1 MRDLIKYFVK
11 YPVSANIIMLLIII
25 FGCMGLFNLRKTF
38 FPERS
43 AKIIIVD
50 AVFPGASPLEI
61 EQMVTLKIE
70 DNIDG
75 ITGIKR
81 ITSKSLENTSSVVVE
96 IENNANNQVVI
107 QDIKNAID
115 RINSFPDD
123 MESPSISLMEDL
135 NPGISFAINGEV
147 SLNQLKKAAEEIED
161 DLKAMDGVS
170 KIRISGYPVEEME
183 ISVRENDLK
192 KYNLSFQDLNRAISN
207 ENIDIT
213 GGTVK
218 SRDENFMIRSNN
230 KKYNANEI
238 SEIVVK
244 KINNRII
251 KIKDI
256 ASVERIWK
264 DVSNRKFYNKTAGV
278 VINVFNTNNEDIS
291 VVAGKTRAYLES
303 FNKINKNIKADIIVD
318 NSIIIE
324 QRIALLTKNGVIGFI
339 LVLLIL
345 TLFLHPSLAGWVAV
359 AIPIS
364 FAGMFILASFYG
376 ITLNVISLFGM
387 IIVIGILVDDGI
399 IIAEN
404 IYQRYEQG
412 EDRITAAINGTLEVL
427 PAVFSAILT
436 TIVAFSLFFMLD
448 GMLGDFFPEMGF
460 VVIGTLI
467 FSLIEGVI
475 ILPTHIAHSKALKG
489 IQPPNK
495 LKRIIDKTTS
505 ILESLKRK
513 YYAPLLSYTIKNPFT
528 IILIFICSLAITV
541 SAMSAGL
548 IKSTVFP
555 NIEGESI
562 IVNLKFE
569 AGSSEEK
576 TKKWINYIEDKIIQ
590 KNEEISKEF
599 NNGNSLVKA
608 IEKTIGN
615 NQAADQWS
623 MSAAQS
629 SEKSYLNVILTPSE
643 ERSIGTSEITNL
655 LKDAVGEIPSAESLT
670 FDIESPFGKAIS
682 IALYSENNN
691 ELLSAIKIL
700 KDYMINLNMM
710 KNIQSSDQKGLK
722 EIKLKLK
729 NKAYQM
735 NLSTAQILSEIRNGF
750 YGFESQRLQIG
761 TNEVKIWIRYD
772 KEDRNS
778 IYDLEN
784 MRINIMGN
792 NYLVGDLVNIK
803 IERDLLSIDHLNGKR
818 SVQIDADLLNPKIDN
833 PITITA
839 NVEEFIN
846 SNIKTIYPSIKY
858 SVEGQ
863 IRSQAETGNSLKFS
877 GPIVLILMLTIILFT
892 FRSLLQTFAVFI
904 LIPFGFIGVGWGHFI
919 HDFQLSMFSYFG
931 MIALIGILVN
941 DSLVFISK
949 FNKNLKEGLKF
960 EDALTKTGLSR
971 FRPIILTSITTVA
984 GLAPLIFEKELQA
997 QFLIP
1002 MAIAIAYGLILA
1014 TLLTLVFLPAFL
1026 KITNRIR
1033 YTKEWIFSGKELN
1046 EEDREPAIKEMEY
1059 EKI

>member
-1 MRDLIKYFVK
+1 MRDFIKYFVK
-11 YPVSANIIMLLIII
+11 YPVSANVIMLLIII

-43 AKIIIVD
+43 AKIILVD
-50 AVFPGASPLEI
+50 AIFPGASPLEI

-81 ITSKSLENTSSVVVE
+81 ITSKSLENTSNIIVE
-96 IENNANNQVVI
+96 IENDASNQVVL

-115 RINSFPDD
+115 RINSFPDE

-135 NPGISFAINGEV
+135 NPAISFAINGQV
-147 SLNQLKKAAEEIED
+147 TLSQLKKTAEEIED
-161 DLKAMDGVS
+161 DLKGMDGIS

-192 KYNLSFQDLNRAISN
+192 KYNLSFLDLHQAISS

-213 GGTVK
+213 GGTIK
-218 SRDENFMIRSNN
+218 SKEENYKIRSNN
-230 KKYNANEI
+230 KNYDANKI
-238 SEIVVK
+238 AEIVVK
-244 KINNRII
+244 KIDQRII
-251 KIKDI
+251 KIKDV
-256 ASVERIWK
+256 ANVKRIWK
-264 DVSNRKFYNKTAGV
+264 DVSNRKFYNNIAGV

-291 VVAGKTRAYLES
+291 IVAGKSRAYIEN
-303 FNKINKNIKADIIVD
+303 FNKINKDVKADIIQD
-318 NSIIIE
+318 NSIVIE

-404 IYQRYEQG
+404 IYQRYENG
-412 EDRITAAINGTLEVL
+412 EDRINAAINGTLEVL

-436 TIVAFSLFFMLD
+436 TIVAFSLFFMLE

-467 FSLIEGVI
+467 FSLIEGVL

-489 IQPPNK
+489 IKPSD
-495 LKRIIDKTTS
+495 RINIIINKTTD
-505 ILESLKRK
+505 ILNRVKTK
-513 YYAPLLSYTIKNPFT
+513 YYAPVLRFTLKNPLT
-528 IILIFICSLAITV
+528 VILLFICSFAITV

-555 NIEGESI
+555 NIEGENI

-576 TKKWINYIEDKIIQ
+576 SIKWINYIEDKIIE
-590 KNEEISKEF
+590 KNKLISKDYNE
-599 NNGNSLVKA
+599 GVSLVKA
-608 IEKTIGN
+608 IEKTFGS
-615 NQAADQWS
+615 NQAADQWTMAS
-623 MSAAQS
+623 AQS
-629 SEKSYLNVILTPSE
+629 SEKSYLNVLLVPSE
-643 ERSIGTSEITNL
+643 ERSIGTSEITNYF
-655 LKDAVGEIPSAESLT
+655 KDAVGEIPGAESLT

-682 IALYSENNN
+682 IALFSENND

-700 KDYMINLNMM
+700 KDYMISLNVM
-710 KNIQSSDQKGLK
+710 KNIESSDQKGLK

-729 NKAYQM
+729 NKAYQL
-735 NLSTAQILSEIRNGF
+735 NLSTAQIMNEIRNGF

-761 TNEVKIWIRYD
+761 TNEVKIWIRYN
-772 KEDRNS
+772 EQDRNS

-784 MRINIMGN
+784 MRINVLGN
-792 NYLVGDLVNIK
+792 NYLVGDLVDIN
-803 IERDLLSIDHLNGKR
+803 IERDLISIDHLNGKR

-833 PITITA
+833 PIVITS

-846 SNIKTIYPSIKY
+846 SNIKTIYPSIKH
-858 SVEGQ
+858 SIEGQ
-863 IRSQAETGNSLKFS
+863 IRSQSETGESLMLS
-877 GPIVLILMLTIILFT
+877 GPIILILMLTIILFT
-892 FRSLLQTFAVFI
+892 FRSILQTFAVFV

-949 FNKNLKEGLKF
+949 FNKNMKDGLKF
-960 EDALTKTGLSR
+960 EEALTATGLSR
-971 FRPIILTSITTVA
+971 FRPIILTSITTIA

-1014 TLLTLVFLPAFL
+1014 TLLTLIFLPAFL
-1026 KITNRIR
+1026 KITNKIR
-1033 YTKEWIFSGKELN
+1033 YTKEFIFTGKKLN
-1046 EEDREPAIKEMEY
+1046 EEEREPSIKEMEY

>member
-1 MRDLIKYFVK
+1 M
-11 YPVSANIIMLLIII
+11 
-25 FGCMGLFNLRKTF
+25 
-38 FPERS
+38 
-43 AKIIIVD
+43 
-50 AVFPGASPLEI
+50 
-61 EQMVTLKIE
+61 
-70 DNIDG
+70 DG
-75 ITGIKR
+75 I
-81 ITSKSLENTSSVVVE
+81 
-96 IENNANNQVVI
+96 
-107 QDIKNAID
+107 
-115 RINSFPDD
+115 
-123 MESPSISLMEDL
+123 
-135 NPGISFAINGEV
+135 
-147 SLNQLKKAAEEIED
+147 
-161 DLKAMDGVS
+161 S

-192 KYNLSFQDLNRAISN
+192 KYNLSFLDLHKAISS

-213 GGTVK
+213 GGTIK
-218 SRDENFMIRSNN
+218 SKDENYKIRSNN
-230 KKYNANEI
+230 KNYDANEI
-238 SEIVVK
+238 AEIVVK
-244 KINNRII
+244 KIDQRII
-251 KIKDI
+251 KIKDV
-256 ASVERIWK
+256 ANVKRIWK
-264 DVSNRKFYNKTAGV
+264 DVTNRKFYNNIAGV

-291 VVAGKTRAYLES
+291 IVAGKSRAYIEN
-303 FNKINKNIKADIIVD
+303 FNKINKDVKADIIQD
-318 NSIIIE
+318 NSIVIE

-404 IYQRYEQG
+404 IYQRYENG
-412 EDRITAAINGTLEVL
+412 EDRINAAINGTLEVL

-436 TIVAFSLFFMLD
+436 TIVAFSLFFMLE

-467 FSLIEGVI
+467 FSLIEGVL

-489 IQPPNK
+489 IKPSDRINK
-495 LKRIIDKTTS
+495 IINKTTD
-505 ILESLKRK
+505 ILNRVKTK
-513 YYAPLLSYTIKNPFT
+513 YYAPVLRFTLKNPLT
-528 IILIFICSLAITV
+528 VILLFICSFAITV

-555 NIEGESI
+555 NIEGENI

-576 TKKWINYIEDKIIQ
+576 SIKWINYIEDKIIE
-590 KNEEISKEF
+590 KNKLISKDF
-599 NNGNSLVKA
+599 NEGVSLVKA
-608 IEKTIGN
+608 IEKTFGN
-615 NQAADQWS
+615 NQAADQWTMAS
-623 MSAAQS
+623 AQS
-629 SEKSYLNVILTPSE
+629 SEKSYLNVLLVPSE
-643 ERSIGTSEITNL
+643 ERSIGTSEITNYF
-655 LKDAVGEIPSAESLT
+655 KDAVGEIPGAESLT

-682 IALYSENNN
+682 IALFSENND

-700 KDYMINLNMM
+700 KDYMISLNVM
-710 KNIQSSDQKGLK
+710 KNIESSDQKGLK

-729 NKAYQM
+729 NKAYQL
-735 NLSTAQILSEIRNGF
+735 NLSTAQIMNEIRNGF

-761 TNEVKIWIRYD
+761 TNEVKIWIRYN
-772 KEDRNS
+772 EQDRNS

-784 MRINIMGN
+784 MRINVLGN
-792 NYLVGDLVNIK
+792 NYLVGDLVDIN
-803 IERDLLSIDHLNGKR
+803 IERDLISIDHLNGKR

-833 PITITA
+833 PIVITS

-846 SNIKTIYPSIKY
+846 SNIKTIYPSIKH
-858 SVEGQ
+858 SIEGQ
-863 IRSQAETGNSLKFS
+863 IRSQSETGESLMLS
-877 GPIVLILMLTIILFT
+877 GPIILILMLTIILFT
-892 FRSLLQTFAVFI
+892 FRSILQTFAVFV

-949 FNKNLKEGLKF
+949 FNKNMKDGLKF
-960 EDALTKTGLSR
+960 EEALTATGLSR
-971 FRPIILTSITTVA
+971 FRPIILTSITTIA

-1014 TLLTLVFLPAFL
+1014 TLLTLIFLPAFL
-1026 KITNRIR
+1026 KITNKIR
-1033 YTKEWIFSGKELN
+1033 YTKEWIFTGKKLN
-1046 EEDREPAIKEMEY
+1046 EEEREPSIKEMEY

>member
-1 MRDLIKYFVK
+1 MRDFIKYFVK
-11 YPVSANIIMLLIII
+11 YPVSANVIMLLIII

-43 AKIIIVD
+43 AKIILVD
-50 AVFPGASPLEI
+50 AIFPGASPLEI

-75 ITGIKR
+75 ISGIKR
-81 ITSKSLENTSSVVVE
+81 ITSKSLENTSNIIVE
-96 IENNANNQVVI
+96 IENDASNQVVL

-115 RINSFPDD
+115 RINSFPDE

-135 NPGISFAINGEV
+135 NPAISFAINGQV
-147 SLNQLKKAAEEIED
+147 TLSQLKKTAEEIED
-161 DLKAMDGVS
+161 DLKGMDGIS

-192 KYNLSFQDLNRAISN
+192 KYNLSFLDLHQAISS

-213 GGTVK
+213 GGTIK
-218 SRDENFMIRSNN
+218 SKEENYKIRSNN
-230 KKYNANEI
+230 KNYDANKI
-238 SEIVVK
+238 AEIVVK
-244 KINNRII
+244 KIDQRII
-251 KIKDI
+251 KIKDV
-256 ASVERIWK
+256 ANVKRIWK
-264 DVSNRKFYNKTAGV
+264 DVSNRKFYNNIAGV

-291 VVAGKTRAYLES
+291 IVAGKSRAYIEN
-303 FNKINKNIKADIIVD
+303 FNKINKDVKADIIQD
-318 NSIIIE
+318 NSIVIE

-404 IYQRYEQG
+404 IYQRYENG
-412 EDRITAAINGTLEVL
+412 EDRINAAINGTLEVL

-436 TIVAFSLFFMLD
+436 TIVAFSLFFMLE

-467 FSLIEGVI
+467 FSLIEGVL

-489 IQPPNK
+489 IKPSDRINK
-495 LKRIIDKTTS
+495 IINKTTD
-505 ILESLKRK
+505 ILNRVKTK
-513 YYAPLLSYTIKNPFT
+513 YYAPVLRFTLKNPLT
-528 IILIFICSLAITV
+528 VILLFICSFAITV

-555 NIEGESI
+555 NIEGENI

-576 TKKWINYIEDKIIQ
+576 SIKWINYIEDKIIE
-590 KNEEISKEF
+590 KNKLISKDYNE
-599 NNGNSLVKA
+599 GVSLVKA
-608 IEKTIGN
+608 IEKTFGS
-615 NQAADQWS
+615 NQAADQWTMAS
-623 MSAAQS
+623 AQS
-629 SEKSYLNVILTPSE
+629 SEKSYLNVLLVPSE
-643 ERSIGTSEITNL
+643 ERSIGTSEITNYF
-655 LKDAVGEIPSAESLT
+655 KDAVGEIPGAESLT

-682 IALYSENNN
+682 IALFSENND

-700 KDYMINLNMM
+700 KDYMISLNVM
-710 KNIQSSDQKGLK
+710 KNIESSDQKGLK

-729 NKAYQM
+729 NKAYQL
-735 NLSTAQILSEIRNGF
+735 NLSTAQIMNEIRNGF

-761 TNEVKIWIRYD
+761 TNEVKIWIRYN
-772 KEDRNS
+772 EQDRNS

-784 MRINIMGN
+784 MRINVLGN
-792 NYLVGDLVNIK
+792 NYLVGDLVDIN
-803 IERDLLSIDHLNGKR
+803 IERDLISIDHLNGKR

-833 PITITA
+833 PIVITS

-846 SNIKTIYPSIKY
+846 SNIKTIYPSIKH
-858 SVEGQ
+858 SIEGQ
-863 IRSQAETGNSLKFS
+863 IRSQSETGESLMLS
-877 GPIVLILMLTIILFT
+877 GPIILILMLTIILFT
-892 FRSLLQTFAVFI
+892 FRSILQTFAVFV

-949 FNKNLKEGLKF
+949 FNKNMKDGLKF
-960 EDALTKTGLSR
+960 EEALTATGLSR
-971 FRPIILTSITTVA
+971 FRPIILTSITTIA

-1014 TLLTLVFLPAFL
+1014 TLLTLIFLPAFL
-1026 KITNRIR
+1026 KITNKIR
-1033 YTKEWIFSGKELN
+1033 YTKEWIFTGKKLN
-1046 EEDREPAIKEMEY
+1046 EEEREPSIKEMEY

>member
-1 MRDLIKYFVK
+1 MRDFIKYFVK

-50 AVFPGASPLEI
+50 AVFAGASPLEI

-96 IENNANNQVVI
+96 IENNANNQVVV

-230 KKYNANEI
+230 KKYSANEI
-238 SEIVVK
+238 SEIIVK

-251 KIKDI
+251 KIKDV
-256 ASVERIWK
+256 ARVERIWK
-264 DVSNRKFYNKTAGV
+264 DISNRKFYNNTAGV

-291 VVAGKTRAYLES
+291 IVAGKTRAYLEN
-303 FNKINKNIKADIIVD
+303 FNKINKDIKADIIVD
-318 NSIIIE
+318 NSVIIE

-505 ILESLKRK
+505 VLESLKRK

-629 SEKSYLNVILTPSE
+629 SEKGYLNVILTPSE

-655 LKDAVGEIPSAESLT
+655 LKDAVGEIPSTESLT

-904 LIPFGFIGVGWGHFI
+904 LIPFGFIGVGWVHFI

-960 EDALTKTGLSR
+960 EDALTQTGLSR

-1046 EEDREPAIKEMEY
+1046 EEDREPAIKEIEY

>member
-1 MRDLIKYFVK
+1 
-11 YPVSANIIMLLIII
+11 
-25 FGCMGLFNLRKTF
+25 MGLFNLRKTF

-50 AVFPGASPLEI
+50 AVLPGASPLEI

-75 ITGIKR
+75 ITGIKK
-81 ITSKSLENTSSVVVE
+81 IISKSLENTSSIIIE
-96 IENNANNQVVI
+96 IENGIDNQVVV

-115 RINSFPDD
+115 RINSFPDA

-135 NPGISFAINGEV
+135 NPGISFAINGDV
-147 SLNQLKKAAEEIED
+147 SLNQLKKTAEEIED
-161 DLKAMDGVS
+161 DLKAMDGIS
-170 KIRISGYPVEEME
+170 KIRISGYPVEEIE
-183 ISVRENDLK
+183 ISVRENDIK
-192 KYNLSFQDLNRAISN
+192 KYSLSFEDINRAILS

-218 SRDENFMIRSNN
+218 SKNENFKIRANN
-230 KKYNANEI
+230 KRFDAEEI

-244 KINNRII
+244 KINERII

-256 ASVERIWK
+256 ASVKKIWQ
-264 DVSNRKFYNKTAGV
+264 DIPNRKFYNDVPGV
-278 VINVFNTNNEDIS
+278 VINVFNTNSEDIS
-291 VVAGKTRAYLES
+291 IVASKTRAYLEN
-303 FNKINKNIKADIIVD
+303 FNEINKNVKADIIID
-318 NSIIIE
+318 NSLVIE

-364 FAGMFILASFYG
+364 FAGMFILASLYG
-376 ITLNVISLFGM
+376 VTLNVISLFGM

-399 IIAEN
+399 IIGEN
-404 IYQRYEQG
+404 IYQRFEKG
-412 EDRITAAINGTLEVL
+412 EDRINAAINGTLEVL
-427 PAVFSAILT
+427 PAVTSAILT
-436 TIVAFSLFFMLD
+436 TIVAFSLFFMLE
-448 GMLGDFFPEMGF
+448 GILGDFFPEMGF

-467 FSLIEGVI
+467 FSLIEGII
-475 ILPTHIAHSKALKG
+475 ILPTHIAHSKALRG
-489 IQPPNK
+489 VQPHHR
-495 LKRIIDKTTS
+495 LKKIIDKTTEVLNN
-505 ILESLKRK
+505 IKNK
-513 YYAPLLSYTIKNPFT
+513 FYAPLLSFTLKNPFT
-528 IILIFICSLAITV
+528 IVLIFICSLAITI
-541 SAMSAGL
+541 SAMNAAL

-562 IVNLKFE
+562 LVNLKFE

-576 TKKWINYIEDKIIQ
+576 SIKWINYVENKIIE
-590 KNEEISKEF
+590 KNKEISDKY
-599 NNGNSLVKA
+599 NDGNSLVRA
-608 IEKTIGN
+608 IEKTYGN
-615 NQAADQWS
+615 NQAADQWT
-623 MSAAQS
+623 MATAQS
-629 SEKSYLNVILTPSE
+629 AEKSYLNILLTASE
-643 ERSIGTSEITNL
+643 ERSIGTSEITNFF
-655 LKDAVGEIPSAESLT
+655 KEAVGEIPGAESLS
-670 FDIESPFGKAIS
+670 FDIETPFGRPIS
-682 IALYSENNN
+682 IALFSQNND
-691 ELLSAIKIL
+691 ELLSAIKML
-700 KDYMINLNMM
+700 KNYMFSLNMM
-710 KNIQSSDQKGLK
+710 KNIESSDQKGLK
-722 EIKLKLK
+722 ELKLKLK

-735 NLSTAQILSEIRNGF
+735 NLSTAQILGQIRNGF

-761 TNEVKIWIRYD
+761 TDEVKIWIRYD

-784 MRINIMGN
+784 MRINVMGN
-792 NYLVGDLVNIK
+792 NYLVGDLVDIK
-803 IERDLLSIDHLNGKR
+803 IERDLISIDHLDGKR

-833 PITITA
+833 PITIA
-839 NVEEFIN
+839 SNLEDFIN
-846 SNIKTIYPSIKY
+846 SNIKTIYPSIKH

-877 GPIVLILMLTIILFT
+877 GPIILILMLTIILFT
-892 FRSLLQTFAVFI
+892 FRSILQTFAVFV

-949 FNKNLKEGLKF
+949 FNKNLKDGLKF
-960 EDALTKTGLSR
+960 EDALTATGMSR
-971 FRPIILTSITTVA
+971 FRPIILTSITTIA

-1002 MAIAIAYGLILA
+1002 MAIAIAYGLVLA

-1026 KITNRIR
+1026 KIINKIR
-1033 YTKEWIFSGKELN
+1033 YTKEWIFTGKKLDKES
-1046 EEDREPAIKEMEY
+1046 REPAIKEMEY

>member
-11 YPVSANIIMLLIII
+11 YPVSANVIMLLIII

-38 FPERS
+38 FPERT

-81 ITSKSLENTSSVVVE
+81 ITSKSLENTSSVIVE
-96 IENNANNQVVI
+96 IENNADNQVVI

-135 NPGISFAINGEV
+135 NPAISYALNGDV
-147 SLNQLKKAAEEIED
+147 SLNLLKKAAEEIKD

-192 KYNLSFQDLNRAISN
+192 KYDLSFQDINRAISS

-218 SRDENFMIRSNN
+218 SSDENFMIRSNN

-256 ASVERIWK
+256 ARVERIWK
-264 DVSNRKFYNKTAGV
+264 DVSNRKFYNNTAGV

-291 VVAGKTRAYLES
+291 VVAGKTRAYLEN
-303 FNKINKNIKADIIVD
+303 FNKINKNIKADIIED

-412 EDRITAAINGTLEVL
+412 EDRISAAINGTLEVL

-505 ILESLKRK
+505 ILESLKIK
-513 YYAPLLSYTIKNPFT
+513 YYAPLLRYTIKNPFT

-576 TKKWINYIEDKIIQ
+576 TKKWINYIENKIIQ
-590 KNEEISKEF
+590 KNNEISKEF
-599 NNGNSLVKA
+599 NDGNSLVKA

-615 NQAADQWS
+615 TQAADQWT
-623 MSAAQS
+623 MSTAQS
-629 SEKSYLNVILTPSE
+629 SEKSYLNIILIPSE
-643 ERSIGTSEITNL
+643 ERSIGTSEITNF
-655 LKDAVGEIPSAESLT
+655 LKEAVGEIPGAESLT

-691 ELLSAIKIL
+691 ELLSATKIL
-700 KDYMINLNMM
+700 KDYMVNLNMM
-710 KNIQSSDQKGLK
+710 KNIESSDQKGLK

-735 NLSTAQILSEIRNGF
+735 NLSTAQILNEIRNGF

-761 TNEVKIWIRYD
+761 TDEVKIWIRYD

-784 MRINIMGN
+784 MRINIMDN
-792 NYLVGDLVNIK
+792 NYLVSDLVDIK

-818 SVQIDADLLNPKIDN
+818 SVQIDADLLNPKLDN
-833 PITITA
+833 PYTITA
-839 NVEEFIN
+839 NIEEYIN
-846 SNIKTIYPSIKY
+846 SNIKSIYPSIKH

-863 IRSQAETGNSLKFS
+863 IRSQAETGKSLGFS

-960 EDALTKTGLSR
+960 EEALTQTGLSR

-1033 YTKEWIFSGKELN
+1033 YTKEWIFSGKELS

>member
-1 MRDLIKYFVK
+1 MREFIKYFVK
-11 YPVSANIIMLLIII
+11 YPVSANVIMLLIII

-50 AVFPGASPLEI
+50 AVLPGASPLEI

-75 ITGIKR
+75 ITGVKR
-81 ITSKSLENTSSVVVE
+81 ITSKSMENTSNILVE
-96 IENNANNQVVI
+96 IDNDADNQIVI

-115 RINSFPDD
+115 RIISFPDD

-135 NPGISFAINGEV
+135 NPAISFAINGKV
-147 SLNQLKKAAEEIED
+147 PLNQLKKVAEEMED
-161 DLKAMDGVS
+161 DLKAFEGIS

-192 KYNLSFQDLNRAISN
+192 KYNLTFYDINKAIAN

-213 GGTVK
+213 GGTIK
-218 SRDENFMIRSNN
+218 SKDENFKIRSNN
-230 KKYNANEI
+230 KKYDAKEI
-238 SEIVVK
+238 SKIVVK
-244 KINNRII
+244 KIDDRII
-251 KIKDI
+251 RINDVATVQRKWKDI
-256 ASVERIWK
+256 
-264 DVSNRKFYNKTAGV
+264 SNRKFYNNISGV
-278 VINVFNTNNEDIS
+278 VINVFNTTNEDIS
-291 VVAGKTRAYLES
+291 IVAGKTRAYLEN
-303 FNKINKNIKADIIVD
+303 FNNINQDIKADIIQD

-404 IYQRYEQG
+404 IYQRYEKG
-412 EDRITAAINGTLEVL
+412 EDRINAAINGTLEVL

-436 TIVAFSLFFMLD
+436 TIVAFSLFFLLE

-467 FSLIEGVI
+467 FSLIEGVL

-489 IQPPNK
+489 NQPNFRFQK
-495 LKRIIDKTTS
+495 IINKTTD
-505 ILESLKRK
+505 ILNKIK
-513 YYAPLLSYTIKNPFT
+513 KQYYAPILNFTLKNPFT
-528 IILIFICSLAITV
+528 IILLFICSLIITFSAI
-541 SAMSAGL
+541 SAGL

-555 NIEGESI
+555 NVEGESI
-562 IVNLKFE
+562 LVNLKFE

-576 TKKWINYIEDKIIQ
+576 SIKWIDFIENKILLSN
-590 KNEEISKEF
+590 KEISKKY
-599 NNGNSLVKA
+599 NNGTSLLRA
-608 IEKTIGN
+608 IEKTYGN
-615 NQAADQWS
+615 NQAADQWT
-623 MSAAQS
+623 MSTAQS
-629 SEKSYLNVILTPSE
+629 SEKSYLNILLIPSE
-643 ERSIGTSEITNL
+643 ERTIGTSEITNL
-655 LKDAVGEIPSAESLT
+655 FKDAVGEIPGSESLS

-682 IALYSENNN
+682 IALYSENNK
-691 ELLSAIKIL
+691 ELTEAIKIL
-700 KDYMINLNMM
+700 KDYMISLNMM
-710 KNIQSSDQKGLK
+710 KNIESTDEKGLK

-735 NLSTAQILSEIRNGF
+735 NLSTAQILNEIRNGF

-761 TNEVKIWIRYD
+761 TDELKIWIRYNE
-772 KEDRNS
+772 EDRNS

-784 MRINIMGN
+784 MRINVIGN
-792 NYLVGDLVNIK
+792 SYLIGDLVVIE
-803 IERDLLSIDHLNGKR
+803 IERDLISIDHLNGKR
-818 SVQIDADLLNPKIDN
+818 SVQINADLLNPKIDN
-833 PITITA
+833 PIVITS
-839 NVEEFIN
+839 NIEEFIN
-846 SNIKTIYPSIKY
+846 NNIKPLYPSIKH
-858 SVEGQ
+858 SIEGQ
-863 IRSQAETGNSLKFS
+863 IRSQAETGNSLKFT
-877 GPIVLILMLTIILFT
+877 GPIILILMLTIILFT
-892 FRSLLQTFAVFI
+892 FRSILQTFAVFI

-949 FNKNLKEGLKF
+949 FNKNLKDGLKF
-960 EDALTKTGLSR
+960 EEALTETGMSR
-971 FRPIILTSITTVA
+971 FRPIILTSITTIA
-984 GLAPLIFEKELQA
+984 GLAPLIFEKQLQA

-1026 KITNRIR
+1026 KIINKIR
-1033 YTKEWIFSGKELN
+1033 FVKEWVFTGEKLSKEK
-1046 EEDREPAIKEMEY
+1046 REPAIKELGN

>member
-1 MRDLIKYFVK
+1 MRDFIKYFVK
-11 YPVSANIIMLLIII
+11 YPVSANVIMLLIII

-50 AVFPGASPLEI
+50 AIFPGASPLEI

-70 DNIDG
+70 DNIEG

-81 ITSKSLENTSSVVVE
+81 ITSKSLENTSNIIVE
-96 IENNANNQVVI
+96 IENDASNQVVL

-115 RINSFPDD
+115 RVNSFPDE

-135 NPGISFAINGEV
+135 NPAISFAINGKV
-147 SLNQLKKAAEEIED
+147 TLSQLKKTAEEIED
-161 DLKAMDGVS
+161 DLKGMDGIS

-192 KYNLSFQDLNRAISN
+192 KYNLSFLDLHKAISS

-213 GGTVK
+213 GGTIK
-218 SRDENFMIRSNN
+218 SKDENYKIRSNN
-230 KKYNANEI
+230 KNYDANEI
-238 SEIVVK
+238 AEIVVK
-244 KINNRII
+244 KIDQRII
-251 KIKDI
+251 KIKDV
-256 ASVERIWK
+256 ANVKRIWK
-264 DVSNRKFYNKTAGV
+264 DVSNRKFYNNIAGV

-291 VVAGKTRAYLES
+291 IVAGKSRAYIEN
-303 FNKINKNIKADIIVD
+303 FNKINKDVKADIIQD
-318 NSIIIE
+318 NSIVIE

-404 IYQRYEQG
+404 IYQRYESG
-412 EDRITAAINGTLEVL
+412 EDRINAAINGTLEVL

-436 TIVAFSLFFMLD
+436 TIVAFSLFFMLE

-467 FSLIEGVI
+467 FSLIEGVL

-489 IQPPNK
+489 IKPSDRINK
-495 LKRIIDKTTS
+495 IINKTTD
-505 ILESLKRK
+505 ILNRVKTK
-513 YYAPLLSYTIKNPFT
+513 YYAPVLRFTLKNPLT
-528 IILIFICSLAITV
+528 VILLFICSFAITV
-541 SAMSAGL
+541 SAMNAGL

-555 NIEGESI
+555 NIEGENI

-576 TKKWINYIEDKIIQ
+576 SIKWINYIEDKIIE
-590 KNEEISKEF
+590 KNKLISKDYNE
-599 NNGNSLVKA
+599 GVSLVKA
-608 IEKTIGN
+608 IEKTFGS
-615 NQAADQWS
+615 NQAADQWTMAS
-623 MSAAQS
+623 AQS
-629 SEKSYLNVILTPSE
+629 SEKSYLNVLLVPSE
-643 ERSIGTSEITNL
+643 ERSIGTSEITNYF
-655 LKDAVGEIPSAESLT
+655 KDAVGEIPGAESLT

-682 IALYSENNN
+682 IALFSENND

-700 KDYMINLNMM
+700 KDYMISLNVM
-710 KNIQSSDQKGLK
+710 KNIESSDQKGLK

-729 NKAYQM
+729 NKAYQL
-735 NLSTAQILSEIRNGF
+735 NLSTGKIMNEIRNGF

-761 TNEVKIWIRYD
+761 TNEVKIWIRYN
-772 KEDRNS
+772 EQDRNS

-784 MRINIMGN
+784 MRINVLGN
-792 NYLVGDLVNIK
+792 NYLVGDLVDIN
-803 IERDLLSIDHLNGKR
+803 IERDLISIDHLNGKR

-833 PITITA
+833 PIVITS

-846 SNIKTIYPSIKY
+846 SNIKTIYPSIKH
-858 SVEGQ
+858 SIEGQ
-863 IRSQAETGNSLKFS
+863 IRSQSETGESLMLS
-877 GPIVLILMLTIILFT
+877 GPIILILMLTIILFT
-892 FRSLLQTFAVFI
+892 FRSILQTFAVFV

-949 FNKNLKEGLKF
+949 FNKNMKDGLKF
-960 EDALTKTGLSR
+960 EEALTATGLSR
-971 FRPIILTSITTVA
+971 FRPIILTSITTIA

-1014 TLLTLVFLPAFL
+1014 TLLTLIFLPAFL
-1026 KITNRIR
+1026 KITNKIR
-1033 YTKEWIFSGKELN
+1033 YTKEWIFTGKKLN
-1046 EEDREPAIKEMEY
+1046 EEEREPSIKEMEY

>member
-11 YPVSANIIMLLIII
+11 YPVSANVIMVLIII
-25 FGCMGLFNLRKTF
+25 FGSMGLFNLRKTF

-50 AVFPGASPLEI
+50 AVLPGASPLEI

-75 ITGIKR
+75 ITGIKK
-81 ITSKSLENTSSVVVE
+81 IISKSLENTSSIIIE
-96 IENNANNQVVI
+96 IENGIDNQVVV

-115 RINSFPDD
+115 RINSFPDA

-135 NPGISFAINGEV
+135 NPSISFAINGDV
-147 SLNQLKKAAEEIED
+147 SLNQLKKTAEEIED
-161 DLKAMDGVS
+161 DLKAMDGIS
-170 KIRISGYPVEEME
+170 KIRISGYPVEEIE
-183 ISVRENDLK
+183 ISVRENDIK
-192 KYNLSFQDLNRAISN
+192 KYNLSFEDINRAILS

-218 SRDENFMIRSNN
+218 SKDENFKIRANN
-230 KKYNANEI
+230 KRFDAEEI
-238 SEIVVK
+238 SDIVVK
-244 KINNRII
+244 KINERII

-256 ASVERIWK
+256 ANVNRIWQ
-264 DVSNRKFYNKTAGV
+264 DIPNRKFYNDVPGV
-278 VINVFNTNNEDIS
+278 VINVFNTNSEDIS
-291 VVAGKTRAYLES
+291 IVASKTRAYLEN
-303 FNKINKNIKADIIVD
+303 FNEINKNVKADIIID
-318 NSIIIE
+318 NSVVIE

-364 FAGMFILASFYG
+364 FAGMFILASLYG
-376 ITLNVISLFGM
+376 VTLNVISLFGM

-399 IIAEN
+399 IIGEN
-404 IYQRYEQG
+404 IYQRFEKG
-412 EDRITAAINGTLEVL
+412 EDRINAAINGTLEVL
-427 PAVFSAILT
+427 PAVTSAILT
-436 TIVAFSLFFMLD
+436 TIVAFSLFFMLE
-448 GMLGDFFPEMGF
+448 GILGDFFPEMGF

-467 FSLIEGVI
+467 FSLIEGII
-475 ILPTHIAHSKALKG
+475 ILPTHIAHSKALRG
-489 IQPPNK
+489 VQPHYR
-495 LKRIIDKTTS
+495 LKKIINKTTEVLNN
-505 ILESLKRK
+505 IKNK
-513 YYAPLLSYTIKNPFT
+513 FYAPLLSFTLKNPFT
-528 IILIFICSLAITV
+528 VILIFICSLVITI
-541 SAMSAGL
+541 SAMNAGL

-562 IVNLKFE
+562 LVNLKFE

-576 TKKWINYIEDKIIQ
+576 SIKWINYVENKIIE
-590 KNEEISKEF
+590 KNKEISDEY
-599 NNGNSLVKA
+599 NDGNSLVRA
-608 IEKTIGN
+608 IEKTYGN
-615 NQAADQWS
+615 NQAADQWT
-623 MSAAQS
+623 MATAQS
-629 SEKSYLNVILTPSE
+629 AEKSYLNILLTPSE
-643 ERSIGTSEITNL
+643 ERSIGTSEITNFF
-655 LKDAVGEIPSAESLT
+655 KEAVGEIPGAESLS
-670 FDIESPFGKAIS
+670 FDIETPFGRPIS
-682 IALYSENNN
+682 IALFSQNND
-691 ELLSAIKIL
+691 ELLSAIKML
-700 KDYMINLNMM
+700 KDYMVSLNMM
-710 KNIQSSDQKGLK
+710 KNIESSDQKGLK
-722 EIKLKLK
+722 ELKLKLK

-735 NLSTAQILSEIRNGF
+735 NLSTAQILGQIRNGF

-761 TNEVKIWIRYD
+761 TDEVKIWIRYA

-784 MRINIMGN
+784 MRINVMGN
-792 NYLVGDLVNIK
+792 NYLVGDLVDIK
-803 IERDLLSIDHLNGKR
+803 IERDLISIDHLDGKR

-833 PITITA
+833 PITIA
-839 NVEEFIN
+839 SNLEEFIN
-846 SNIKTIYPSIKY
+846 SNIKTIYPSIKH

-877 GPIVLILMLTIILFT
+877 GPIILILMLTIILFT
-892 FRSLLQTFAVFI
+892 FRSILQTFAVFV

-949 FNKNLKEGLKF
+949 FNKNLKDGLKF
-960 EDALTKTGLSR
+960 EDALTATGMSR
-971 FRPIILTSITTVA
+971 FRPIILTSITTIA

-1002 MAIAIAYGLILA
+1002 MAIAIAYGLVLA

-1026 KITNRIR
+1026 KIINKIR
-1033 YTKEWIFSGKELN
+1033 YTKEWIFTGKKLDN
-1046 EEDREPAIKEMEY
+1046 ESREPAIKEMEY

>member
-1 MRDLIKYFVK
+1 MRDFIKYFVK
-11 YPVSANIIMLLIII
+11 YPVSANVLMILIIV
-25 FGCMGLFNLRKTF
+25 FGFMGLFNLRKTF

-43 AKIIIVD
+43 SKIITVD
-50 AVFPGASPLEI
+50 AVLPGASPIEL

-75 ITGIKR
+75 ISGVKR
-81 ITSKSLENTSSVVVE
+81 ITSKSLENTSSIIVE
-96 IENNANNQVVI
+96 IENKANNQVVL

-115 RINSFPDD
+115 RINSFPDE
-123 MESPSISLMEDL
+123 MESPSISLIEDF
-135 NPGISFAINGEV
+135 NPAISFAISGEV
-147 SLNQLKKAAEEIED
+147 SLSQLKKTAEEIED
-161 DLKAMDGVS
+161 DLKAMEGIS
-170 KIRISGYPVEEME
+170 KVRISGYPVEELE

-192 KYNLSFQDLNRAISN
+192 KYNLSFQDLHRAIIS
-207 ENIDIT
+207 ENIDFT

-218 SRDENFMIRSNN
+218 SIDENFKIRSNN
-230 KKYNANEI
+230 KKYNSDEI
-238 SEIVVK
+238 AEIIVK

-251 KIKDI
+251 KIKDV
-256 ASVERIWK
+256 ATVKRIWQ
-264 DVSNRKFYNKTAGV
+264 DVSNRKYYNNTSGV
-278 VINVFNTNNEDIS
+278 VINVFNTNNEDITIVS
-291 VVAGKTRAYLES
+291 SKTRSYLKN
-303 FNKINKNIKADIIVD
+303 FNNINTTITADIIQD

-345 TLFLHPSLAGWVAV
+345 TFFLHPSLAGWVAV

-364 FAGMFILASFYG
+364 FSGMFILASFYG

-387 IIVIGILVDDGI
+387 IIVVGVLVDDGI

-404 IYQRYEQG
+404 IYQRYEKG
-412 EDRITAAINGTLEVL
+412 ENRINAAINGTLEVL
-427 PAVFSAILT
+427 PAVTSAILT

-460 VVIGTLI
+460 VVIGTLA
-467 FSLIEGVI
+467 FSLIEAII
-475 ILPTHIAHSKALKG
+475 ILPTHIAHSNALKG
-489 IQPPNK
+489 IQSSKKINK
-495 LKRIIDKTTS
+495 VIDKTTDVLDNIKS
-505 ILESLKRK
+505 K
-513 YYAPLLSYTIKNPFT
+513 YYAPILKFAINNPLT
-528 IILIFICSLAITV
+528 IILIFICSLAISL
-541 SAMSAGL
+541 SAINAGL

-555 NIEGESI
+555 SIEGESI

-576 TKKWINYIEDKIIQ
+576 TEKWINYIENKILE
-590 KNEEISKEF
+590 KSNKLSKEF
-599 NNGNSLVKA
+599 NDGVSLVRA

-615 NQAADQWS
+615 NQSADQWTVQS
-623 MSAAQS
+623 AQS
-629 SEKSYLNVILTPSE
+629 SEKSSLTILLIPSE
-643 ERSIGTSEITNL
+643 ERTIGTSEITNY
-655 LKDAVGEIPSAESLT
+655 LKDAVGEIPGAESLT
-670 FDIESPFGKAIS
+670 FDVESPFGKAIS
-682 IALYSENNN
+682 IALFSENND

-700 KDYMINLNMM
+700 KDYMVSLQLM
-710 KNIQSSDQKGLK
+710 KNISSSDEKGLK
-722 EIKLKLK
+722 EIKLILK
-729 NKAYQM
+729 NRAYQM
-735 NLSTAQILSEIRNGF
+735 NLSTAQILNKIRNGF

-761 TNEVKIWIRYD
+761 TNEVKIWIRYNE
-772 KEDRNS
+772 KDRNS

-784 MRINIMGN
+784 MRINLMGN
-792 NYLVGDLVNIK
+792 NFLVGDLVDIK

-833 PITITA
+833 PLSITA
-839 NVEEFIN
+839 NIEEFIN
-846 SNIKTIYPSIKY
+846 SNIKTIYPSIKH

-892 FRSLLQTFAVFI
+892 FRSLLQTFAVFV

-919 HDFQLSMFSYFG
+919 HNFQLSMFSYFG

-949 FNKNLKEGLKF
+949 FNKNLKEGLKLD
-960 EDALTKTGLSR
+960 DAIQDTGLSR
-971 FRPIILTSITTVA
+971 FRPIILTSITTIA

-1026 KITNRIR
+1026 KVVNKMR
-1033 YTKEWIFSGKELN
+1033 YIKEWVFTGKKLNN
-1046 EEDREPAIKEMEY
+1046 EELEPAIKELEY
-1059 EKI
+1059 EKL

>member
-1 MRDLIKYFVK
+1 MRDFIKYFVK
-11 YPVSANIIMLLIII
+11 YPVSANVIMLLIII

-43 AKIIIVD
+43 AKIILVD
-50 AVFPGASPLEI
+50 AIFPGASPLEI

-81 ITSKSLENTSSVVVE
+81 ITSKSLENTSNIIVE
-96 IENNANNQVVI
+96 IENDASNQVVL

-115 RINSFPDD
+115 RINSFPDE

-135 NPGISFAINGEV
+135 NPAISFAINGQV
-147 SLNQLKKAAEEIED
+147 TLSQLKKTAEEIED
-161 DLKAMDGVS
+161 DLKGMDGIS

-192 KYNLSFQDLNRAISN
+192 KYNLSFLDLHKAISS

-213 GGTVK
+213 GGTIK
-218 SRDENFMIRSNN
+218 SKDENYKIRSNN
-230 KKYNANEI
+230 KNYDANKI
-238 SEIVVK
+238 AEIVVK
-244 KINNRII
+244 KIDQRII
-251 KIKDI
+251 KIKDV
-256 ASVERIWK
+256 ANVKRIWK
-264 DVSNRKFYNKTAGV
+264 DVSNRKFYNNIAGV

-291 VVAGKTRAYLES
+291 IVAGKSRAYIEN
-303 FNKINKNIKADIIVD
+303 FNKINKDVKADIIQD
-318 NSIIIE
+318 NSIVIE

-404 IYQRYEQG
+404 IYQRYENG
-412 EDRITAAINGTLEVL
+412 EDRINAAINGTLEVL

-436 TIVAFSLFFMLD
+436 TIVAFSLFFMLE

-467 FSLIEGVI
+467 FSLIEGVL

-489 IQPPNK
+489 IKPSDRINK
-495 LKRIIDKTTS
+495 IINKTTD
-505 ILESLKRK
+505 ILNRVKTK
-513 YYAPLLSYTIKNPFT
+513 YYAPVLRFTLKNPLT
-528 IILIFICSLAITV
+528 VILLFICSFAITV

-555 NIEGESI
+555 NIEGENI

-576 TKKWINYIEDKIIQ
+576 SIKWINYIEDKIIE
-590 KNEEISKEF
+590 KNKLISKDYNE
-599 NNGNSLVKA
+599 GVSLVKA
-608 IEKTIGN
+608 IEKTFGS
-615 NQAADQWS
+615 NQAADQWTMAS
-623 MSAAQS
+623 AQS
-629 SEKSYLNVILTPSE
+629 SEKSYLNVLLVPSE
-643 ERSIGTSEITNL
+643 ERSIGTSEITNYF
-655 LKDAVGEIPSAESLT
+655 KDAVGEIPGAESLT

-682 IALYSENNN
+682 IALFSENND

-700 KDYMINLNMM
+700 KDYMISLNVM
-710 KNIQSSDQKGLK
+710 KNIESSDQKGLK

-729 NKAYQM
+729 NKAYQL
-735 NLSTAQILSEIRNGF
+735 NLSTAQIMNEIRNGF

-761 TNEVKIWIRYD
+761 TNEVKIWIRYN
-772 KEDRNS
+772 EQDRNS

-784 MRINIMGN
+784 MRINVLGN
-792 NYLVGDLVNIK
+792 NYLVGDLVDIN
-803 IERDLLSIDHLNGKR
+803 IERDLISIDHLNGKR

-833 PITITA
+833 PIVITS

-846 SNIKTIYPSIKY
+846 SNIKTIYPSIKH
-858 SVEGQ
+858 SIEGQ
-863 IRSQAETGNSLKFS
+863 IRSQSETGESLMLS
-877 GPIVLILMLTIILFT
+877 GPIILILMLTIILFT
-892 FRSLLQTFAVFI
+892 FRSILQTFAVFV

-949 FNKNLKEGLKF
+949 FNKNMKDGLKF
-960 EDALTKTGLSR
+960 EEALTATGLSR
-971 FRPIILTSITTVA
+971 FRPIILTSITTIA

-1014 TLLTLVFLPAFL
+1014 TLLTLIFLPAFL
-1026 KITNRIR
+1026 KITNKIR
-1033 YTKEWIFSGKELN
+1033 YTKEWIFTGKKLN
-1046 EEDREPAIKEMEY
+1046 EEEREPSIKEMEY

>member
-1 MRDLIKYFVK
+1 MRDFIKYFVK
-11 YPVSANIIMLLIII
+11 YPVSANVIMLLIII

-43 AKIIIVD
+43 AKIILVD
-50 AVFPGASPLEI
+50 AIFPGASPLEI

-81 ITSKSLENTSSVVVE
+81 ITSKSLENTSNIIVE
-96 IENNANNQVVI
+96 IENDASNQVVL

-115 RINSFPDD
+115 RINSFPDE

-135 NPGISFAINGEV
+135 NPAISFAINGQV
-147 SLNQLKKAAEEIED
+147 TLSQLKKIAEEIED
-161 DLKAMDGVS
+161 DLKGMDGIS

-192 KYNLSFQDLNRAISN
+192 KYNLSFLDLHQAISS

-213 GGTVK
+213 GGTIK
-218 SRDENFMIRSNN
+218 SKEENYKIRSNN
-230 KKYNANEI
+230 KNYDANKI
-238 SEIVVK
+238 AEIVVK
-244 KINNRII
+244 KIDQRII
-251 KIKDI
+251 KIKDV
-256 ASVERIWK
+256 ANVKRIWK
-264 DVSNRKFYNKTAGV
+264 DVSNRKFYNNIAGV

-291 VVAGKTRAYLES
+291 IVAGKSRAYIEN
-303 FNKINKNIKADIIVD
+303 FNKINKDVKADIIQD
-318 NSIIIE
+318 NSIVIE

-404 IYQRYEQG
+404 IYQRYENG
-412 EDRITAAINGTLEVL
+412 EDRINAAINGTLEVL

-436 TIVAFSLFFMLD
+436 TIVAFSLFFMLE

-467 FSLIEGVI
+467 FSLIEGVL

-489 IQPPNK
+489 IKPSDRINK
-495 LKRIIDKTTS
+495 IINKTTD
-505 ILESLKRK
+505 ILNRVKTK
-513 YYAPLLSYTIKNPFT
+513 YYAPVLRFTLKNPLT
-528 IILIFICSLAITV
+528 VILIFICSFAITV

-555 NIEGESI
+555 NIEGENI

-576 TKKWINYIEDKIIQ
+576 SIKWINYIEDKIIE
-590 KNEEISKEF
+590 KNKLISKDYNE
-599 NNGNSLVKA
+599 GVSLVKA
-608 IEKTIGN
+608 IEKTFGS
-615 NQAADQWS
+615 NQAADQWTMAS
-623 MSAAQS
+623 AQS
-629 SEKSYLNVILTPSE
+629 SEKSYLNVLLVPSE
-643 ERSIGTSEITNL
+643 ERSIGTSEITNYF
-655 LKDAVGEIPSAESLT
+655 KDAVGEIPGAESLT

-682 IALYSENNN
+682 IALFSENND

-700 KDYMINLNMM
+700 KDYMISLNVM
-710 KNIQSSDQKGLK
+710 KNIESSDQKGLK

-729 NKAYQM
+729 NKAYQL
-735 NLSTAQILSEIRNGF
+735 NLSTAQIMNEIRNGF

-761 TNEVKIWIRYD
+761 TNEVKIWIRYN
-772 KEDRNS
+772 EQDRNS

-784 MRINIMGN
+784 MRINVLGN
-792 NYLVGDLVNIK
+792 NYLVGDLVDIN
-803 IERDLLSIDHLNGKR
+803 IERDLISIDHLNGKR

-833 PITITA
+833 PIVITS

-846 SNIKTIYPSIKY
+846 SNIKTIYPSIKH
-858 SVEGQ
+858 SIEGQ
-863 IRSQAETGNSLKFS
+863 IRSQSETGESLMLS
-877 GPIVLILMLTIILFT
+877 GPIILILMLTIILFT
-892 FRSLLQTFAVFI
+892 FRSILQTFAVFV

-949 FNKNLKEGLKF
+949 FNKNMKDGLKF
-960 EDALTKTGLSR
+960 EEALTATGLSR
-971 FRPIILTSITTVA
+971 FRPIILTSITTIA

-1014 TLLTLVFLPAFL
+1014 TLLTLIFLPAFL
-1026 KITNRIR
+1026 KITNKIR
-1033 YTKEWIFSGKELN
+1033 YTKEWIFTGKKLN
-1046 EEDREPAIKEMEY
+1046 EEEREPSIKEMEY

>member
-1 MRDLIKYFVK
+1 MRNFIKYFVK

-43 AKIIIVD
+43 AKIILVD
-50 AVFPGASPLEI
+50 AIFPGASPLEI

-81 ITSKSLENTSSVVVE
+81 ITSKSLENTSNIIVE
-96 IENNANNQVVI
+96 IENDAKNQVVL

-135 NPGISFAINGEV
+135 NPAISFAINGEV
-147 SLNQLKKAAEEIED
+147 TLSKLKKTAEEIED
-161 DLKAMDGVS
+161 DLKGMDGIS
-170 KIRISGYPVEEME
+170 KIRISGYPIEEME

-192 KYNLSFQDLNRAISN
+192 KYNLSFLDLHKAISS

-213 GGTVK
+213 GGTIK
-218 SRDENFMIRSNN
+218 SKDENYKIRSNN
-230 KKYNANEI
+230 KNYDANDI
-238 SEIVVK
+238 AEIVVK
-244 KINNRII
+244 KINNRIV
-251 KIKDI
+251 KIKDV
-256 ASVERIWK
+256 ASVNRIWK
-264 DVSNRKFYNKTAGV
+264 DVSNRKFYNNISGV

-291 VVAGKTRAYLES
+291 IVAGKSRAYIEN
-303 FNKINKNIKADIIVD
+303 FNRINKDVKVDIIQD

-404 IYQRYEQG
+404 IYQRYENG
-412 EDRITAAINGTLEVL
+412 EDRINAAINGTLEVL

-436 TIVAFSLFFMLD
+436 TIVAFSLFFMLE

-467 FSLIEGVI
+467 FSLIEGVL

-489 IQPPNK
+489 IKPSDRINK
-495 LKRIIDKTTS
+495 IINKTTD
-505 ILESLKRK
+505 ILNRVKTK
-513 YYAPLLSYTIKNPFT
+513 YYAPVLRFTLKNPLT
-528 IILIFICSLAITV
+528 VILLFICSFAITV

-555 NIEGESI
+555 NIEGENI

-576 TKKWINYIEDKIIQ
+576 SIKWINYIEDKIIE
-590 KNEEISKEF
+590 KNKLISKDF
-599 NNGNSLVKA
+599 NEGVSLVKA
-608 IEKTIGN
+608 IEKTFGN
-615 NQAADQWS
+615 NQAADQWTMAS
-623 MSAAQS
+623 AQS
-629 SEKSYLNVILTPSE
+629 SEKSYLNVLLVPSE
-643 ERSIGTSEITNL
+643 ERSIGTSEITNYF
-655 LKDAVGEIPSAESLT
+655 KDAVGEIPGAESLT

-682 IALYSENNN
+682 IALFSENND

-700 KDYMINLNMM
+700 KDYMISLNVM
-710 KNIQSSDQKGLK
+710 KNIESSDQKGLK

-729 NKAYQM
+729 NKAYQL
-735 NLSTAQILSEIRNGF
+735 NLSTAQIMNEIRNGF

-761 TNEVKIWIRYD
+761 TNEVKIWIRYN
-772 KEDRNS
+772 EQDRNS

-784 MRINIMGN
+784 MRINVFGN
-792 NYLVGDLVNIK
+792 NYLVGDLVDIN
-803 IERDLLSIDHLNGKR
+803 IERDLISIDHLNGKR

-833 PITITA
+833 PIVITS

-846 SNIKTIYPSIKY
+846 SNIKTIYPSIKH
-858 SVEGQ
+858 SIEGQ
-863 IRSQAETGNSLKFS
+863 IRSQSETGESLMLS
-877 GPIVLILMLTIILFT
+877 GPIILILMLTIILFT
-892 FRSLLQTFAVFI
+892 FRSILQTFAVFV

-949 FNKNLKEGLKF
+949 FNKNMKDGLKF
-960 EDALTKTGLSR
+960 EEALTATGLSR
-971 FRPIILTSITTVA
+971 FRPIILTSITTIA

-1014 TLLTLVFLPAFL
+1014 TLLTLIFLPAFL
-1026 KITNRIR
+1026 KITNKIR
-1033 YTKEWIFSGKELN
+1033 YTKEWIFTGKKLN
-1046 EEDREPAIKEMEY
+1046 EEEREPSIKEMEY

>member
-1 MRDLIKYFVK
+1 MRDFIKYFVK
-11 YPVSANIIMLLIII
+11 YPVSANVLMILIII
-25 FGCMGLFNLRKTF
+25 FGFMGLFNLRKTF

-43 AKIIIVD
+43 SKIITVD
-50 AVFPGASPLEI
+50 AVLPGASPIEL

-75 ITGIKR
+75 ISGVKR
-81 ITSKSLENTSSVVVE
+81 ITSKSLENTSSIIVE
-96 IENNANNQVVI
+96 IENKANNQVVI

-115 RINSFPDD
+115 RINSFPDG
-123 MESPSISLMEDL
+123 MESPSISLIEDF
-135 NPGISFAINGEV
+135 NPAISFAISGEV
-147 SLNQLKKAAEEIED
+147 SLSQLKKTAEEIED
-161 DLKAMDGVS
+161 DLKAMEGIS
-170 KIRISGYPVEEME
+170 KVRISGYPVEELE

-192 KYNLSFQDLNRAISN
+192 KYNLSFQDLHRAIIS
-207 ENIDIT
+207 ENIDFT

-218 SRDENFMIRSNN
+218 SIDENFKIRSNN
-230 KKYNANEI
+230 KKYNSDEI
-238 SEIVVK
+238 AEIIVK

-251 KIKDI
+251 KIKDV
-256 ASVERIWK
+256 ATVKRIWQ
-264 DVSNRKFYNKTAGV
+264 DVSNRKYYNNTSGV
-278 VINVFNTNNEDIS
+278 VINVFNTNNEDITIVS
-291 VVAGKTRAYLES
+291 SKTRSYLKN
-303 FNKINKNIKADIIVD
+303 FNNINTAITADIIQD

-345 TLFLHPSLAGWVAV
+345 TFFLHPSLAGWVAV

-364 FAGMFILASFYG
+364 FSGMFILASFYG

-387 IIVIGILVDDGI
+387 IIVVGVLVDDGI

-404 IYQRYEQG
+404 IYQRYEKG
-412 EDRITAAINGTLEVL
+412 ENRINASINGTLEVL
-427 PAVFSAILT
+427 PAVTSAILT

-460 VVIGTLI
+460 VVIGTLV
-467 FSLIEGVI
+467 FSLIEAII
-475 ILPTHIAHSKALKG
+475 ILPTHIAHSNALKG
-489 IQPPNK
+489 IQSSK
-495 LKRIIDKTTS
+495 KIKKVIDKTTDVLDNIKS
-505 ILESLKRK
+505 K
-513 YYAPLLSYTIKNPFT
+513 YYAPILKFAINNPLT
-528 IILIFICSLAITV
+528 IILIFICSLAISL
-541 SAMSAGL
+541 SAINAGL

-555 NIEGESI
+555 SIEGESI

-576 TKKWINYIEDKIIQ
+576 TEKWINYVENKILE
-590 KNEEISKEF
+590 KSNKLSKEF
-599 NNGNSLVKA
+599 NDGVSLVRA

-615 NQAADQWS
+615 NQSADQWTVQS
-623 MSAAQS
+623 AQS
-629 SEKSYLNVILTPSE
+629 SEKSSLTILLIPSE
-643 ERSIGTSEITNL
+643 ERTIGTSEITNY
-655 LKDAVGEIPSAESLT
+655 LKDAVGEIPGAESLT
-670 FDIESPFGKAIS
+670 FDVESPFGKAIS
-682 IALYSENNN
+682 IALFSENND

-700 KDYMINLNMM
+700 KDYIVSLQLM
-710 KNIQSSDQKGLK
+710 KNISSSDEKGLK

-729 NKAYQM
+729 NRAYQM
-735 NLSTAQILSEIRNGF
+735 NLSTAQILNKIRNGF

-761 TNEVKIWIRYD
+761 TNEVKIWIRYNE
-772 KEDRNS
+772 KDRNS

-784 MRINIMGN
+784 MRINLMGN
-792 NYLVGDLVNIK
+792 NYLVGDLVDIK

-833 PITITA
+833 PLSITA
-839 NVEEFIN
+839 NIEEFIN
-846 SNIKTIYPSIKY
+846 SNIKTIYPSIKH

-892 FRSLLQTFAVFI
+892 FRSLLQTLAVFV

-919 HDFQLSMFSYFG
+919 HNFQLSMFSYFG

-949 FNKNLKEGLKF
+949 FNKNLKEGLKLD
-960 EDALTKTGLSR
+960 EAIQDTGLSR
-971 FRPIILTSITTVA
+971 FRPIILTSITTIA

-1026 KITNRIR
+1026 KVVNKMR
-1033 YTKEWIFSGKELN
+1033 YIKEWIFTGKKLNN
-1046 EEDREPAIKEMEY
+1046 EELEPAIKELEY
-1059 EKI
+1059 EKL

>member
-1 MRDLIKYFVK
+1 MREIIKYFVK
-11 YPVSANIIMLLIII
+11 YPVSANVIMLLIII

-50 AVFPGASPLEI
+50 AIFPGASPLEI
-61 EQMVTLKIE
+61 EQMITLKIE

-81 ITSKSLENTSSVVVE
+81 ITSKSLENISNIIIE
-96 IENNANNQVVI
+96 IENNANNQVVM
-107 QDIKNAID
+107 QDIKNAIS
-115 RINSFPDD
+115 RINSFPND

-135 NPGISFAINGEV
+135 NPAISYAISGEV
-147 SLNQLKKAAEEIED
+147 SLNQLKKVAEEIED

-170 KIRISGYPVEEME
+170 KIKISGYPVEEME

-192 KYNLSFQDLNRAISN
+192 KYNLSFQDLNKAICS

-218 SRDENFMIRSNN
+218 GSDENFMIRSNN
-230 KKYNANEI
+230 KKYNSNEI

-244 KINNRII
+244 KINDRII
-251 KIKDI
+251 KIKDV
-256 ASVERIWK
+256 AKVERIWK
-264 DVSNRKFYNKTAGV
+264 DVSNRKFYNNTPAV
-278 VINVFNTNNEDIS
+278 VTNVFNTNNEDIS
-291 VVAGKTRAYLES
+291 IVASKTRAYLEN
-303 FNKINKNIKADIIVD
+303 FNEINQDIKTDIIVD

-345 TLFLHPSLAGWVAV
+345 TIFLHPSLAGWVAV

-404 IYQRYEQG
+404 IYQRYEKG

-467 FSLIEGVI
+467 FSLIEGVL

-489 IQPPNK
+489 ETINIR
-495 LKRIIDKTTS
+495 LKKIINNTTN
-505 ILESLKRK
+505 ILEGLKIK
-513 YYAPLLSYTIKNPFT
+513 YYAPLLKYTIKNPLT
-528 IILIFICSLAITV
+528 IILIFICCLIITV

-569 AGSSEEK
+569 PGSSEEK
-576 TKKWINYIEDKIIQ
+576 TKKWIDHIENKIVQ
-590 KNEEISKEF
+590 KNQEISEEF
-599 NNGNSLVKA
+599 NNGNSLIKA
-608 IEKTIGN
+608 IEKAIGS
-615 NQAADQWS
+615 NQVTDQWS
-623 MSAAQS
+623 MATAQS
-629 SEKSYLNVILTPSE
+629 SEKSYLNIILTPSE

-655 LKDAVGEIPSAESLT
+655 YKEAVGEIPGAESLT
-670 FDIESPFGKAIS
+670 FDIENPFGKAIS

-700 KDYMINLNMM
+700 KDYMVNLNVM
-710 KNIQSSDQKGLK
+710 KNIESSDQKGLK
-722 EIKLKLK
+722 EIKLELK

-735 NLSTAQILSEIRNGF
+735 NLSTAQILNEIRNGF

-761 TNEVKIWIRYD
+761 TNEVKIWIRYN

-792 NYLVGDLVNIK
+792 NYLVSDLVDIK
-803 IERDLLSIDHLNGKR
+803 IERDLLSINHLNGKR

-833 PITITA
+833 PITIIS
-839 NVEEFIN
+839 NIEEFIN
-846 SNIKTIYPSIKY
+846 SNIKTIYPSIKH

-892 FRSLLQTFAVFI
+892 FRSILQTFAVFI

-919 HDFQLSMFSYFG
+919 HNFQLSMFSYFG

-960 EDALTKTGLSR
+960 EDALTQTGLSR
-971 FRPIILTSITTVA
+971 FRPIILTSITTIA

-1026 KITNRIR
+1026 KITNKIR
-1033 YTKEWIFSGKELN
+1033 YTKEWIFTGKQLN
-1046 EEDREPAIKEMEY
+1046 QEEREPAIKEMEY

>member
-1 MRDLIKYFVK
+1 
-11 YPVSANIIMLLIII
+11 
-25 FGCMGLFNLRKTF
+25 
-38 FPERS
+38 
-43 AKIIIVD
+43 
-50 AVFPGASPLEI
+50 
-61 EQMVTLKIE
+61 
-70 DNIDG
+70 
-75 ITGIKR
+75 
-81 ITSKSLENTSSVVVE
+81 
-96 IENNANNQVVI
+96 
-107 QDIKNAID
+107 
-115 RINSFPDD
+115 

-135 NPGISFAINGEV
+135 NPAISYALNGDV
-147 SLNQLKKAAEEIED
+147 TLNQLKKAAEEIED

-192 KYNLSFQDLNRAISN
+192 KYDLSFQDINKAISS

-213 GGTVK
+213 GGTVR
-218 SRDENFMIRSNN
+218 SSDENFMIRSNN

-256 ASVERIWK
+256 ATVKRIWK
-264 DVSNRKFYNKTAGV
+264 DVSNRKFYNNTSGV

-291 VVAGKTRAYLES
+291 VVAGKTRAYLEN

-412 EDRITAAINGTLEVL
+412 EDRISAAINGTLEVL

-489 IQPPNK
+489 IQPPSR

-505 ILESLKRK
+505 ILETLKIK
-513 YYAPLLSYTIKNPFT
+513 YYAPLLRYTIKNPFT

-576 TKKWINYIEDKIIQ
+576 TRKWINYIENKIIQ
-590 KNEEISKEF
+590 KNNEISKEF
-599 NNGNSLVKA
+599 NDGNTLVKA

-615 NQAADQWS
+615 TQAADQWT
-623 MSAAQS
+623 MSTAQS
-629 SEKSYLNVILTPSE
+629 SEKSYLNIILIPSE
-643 ERSIGTSEITNL
+643 ERSIGTSEITNF
-655 LKDAVGEIPSAESLT
+655 LKDAVGEIPGAESLT

-691 ELLSAIKIL
+691 ELLSATKIL
-700 KDYMINLNMM
+700 KDYMVNLNMM
-710 KNIQSSDQKGLK
+710 KNIESSDQKGLK

-735 NLSTAQILSEIRNGF
+735 NLSTAQILNEIRNGF

-761 TNEVKIWIRYD
+761 TDEVKIWIRYD

-784 MRINIMGN
+784 MRINIMDN
-792 NYLVGDLVNIK
+792 NYLVSDLVDIK

-818 SVQIDADLLNPKIDN
+818 SVQIDADLLNPKLDN

-839 NVEEFIN
+839 NIEEYIN
-846 SNIKTIYPSIKY
+846 SNIKSIYPSIKH

-863 IRSQAETGNSLKFS
+863 IRSQAETGKSLGFS

-960 EDALTKTGLSR
+960 EEALTQTGLSR

-1014 TLLTLVFLPAFL
+1014 TLLTLLFLPAFL

-1033 YTKEWIFSGKELN
+1033 FTKEWIFSGKELS

>member
-1 MRDLIKYFVK
+1 MRGLIKYFVK
-11 YPVSANIIMLLIII
+11 YPVSANVIMLLIII

-38 FPERS
+38 FPERT

-81 ITSKSLENTSSVVVE
+81 ITSKSLENTSSVIVE
-96 IENNANNQVVI
+96 IENNADNQVVT

-135 NPGISFAINGEV
+135 NPAISFALNGDV

-192 KYNLSFQDLNRAISN
+192 KYDLSFQDINRAISS

-213 GGTVK
+213 GGTVR
-218 SRDENFMIRSNN
+218 SSDENFMIRSNN

-256 ASVERIWK
+256 ATVKRIWK
-264 DVSNRKFYNKTAGV
+264 DVSNRKFYNNTAGV

-291 VVAGKTRAYLES
+291 VVAGKTRAYLEN

-412 EDRITAAINGTLEVL
+412 EDRISAAINGTLEVL

-489 IQPPNK
+489 IQPPNR

-505 ILESLKRK
+505 ILESLKIK
-513 YYAPLLSYTIKNPFT
+513 YYAPLLRYTIKNPFT

-576 TKKWINYIEDKIIQ
+576 TKKWINYIENKIIQ
-590 KNEEISKEF
+590 KNNEISKEF
-599 NNGNSLVKA
+599 NDGNSLVKA

-615 NQAADQWS
+615 TQAADQWT
-623 MSAAQS
+623 MSTAQS
-629 SEKSYLNVILTPSE
+629 SEKSYLNIILIPSE
-643 ERSIGTSEITNL
+643 ERSIGTSEITNF
-655 LKDAVGEIPSAESLT
+655 LKEAVGEIPGAESLT

-691 ELLSAIKIL
+691 ELLSATKIL
-700 KDYMINLNMM
+700 KDYMVNLNMM
-710 KNIQSSDQKGLK
+710 KNIESSDQKGLK

-735 NLSTAQILSEIRNGF
+735 NLSTAQILNEIRNGF

-761 TNEVKIWIRYD
+761 TDEVKIWIRYD

-784 MRINIMGN
+784 MRINIMDN
-792 NYLVGDLVNIK
+792 NYLVSDLVDIK

-818 SVQIDADLLNPKIDN
+818 SVQIDADLLNPKLDN

-839 NVEEFIN
+839 NIEEFIN
-846 SNIKTIYPSIKY
+846 SNIKSIYPSIKH

-863 IRSQAETGNSLKFS
+863 IRSQAETGKSLGFS

-960 EDALTKTGLSR
+960 EDALTQTGLSR

-1014 TLLTLVFLPAFL
+1014 TLLTLLFLPAFL

-1033 YTKEWIFSGKELN
+1033 FTKEWIFSGKELS
-1046 EEDREPAIKEMEY
+1046 EEEREPAIKEMEY

>member
-1 MRDLIKYFVK
+1 MRDFIKYFVK
-11 YPVSANIIMLLIII
+11 YPVSANVIMLLIII

-50 AVFPGASPLEI
+50 AIFPGASPLEI

-70 DNIDG
+70 DNIEG

-81 ITSKSLENTSSVVVE
+81 ITSKSLENTSNIIVE
-96 IENNANNQVVI
+96 IENDASNQVVL

-115 RINSFPDD
+115 RVNSFPDE

-135 NPGISFAINGEV
+135 NPAISFAINGKV
-147 SLNQLKKAAEEIED
+147 TLSQLKKTAEEIED
-161 DLKAMDGVS
+161 DLKGMDGIS

-192 KYNLSFQDLNRAISN
+192 KYNLSFLDLHKAISS

-213 GGTVK
+213 GGTIK
-218 SRDENFMIRSNN
+218 SKDENYKIRSNN
-230 KKYNANEI
+230 KNYDANEI
-238 SEIVVK
+238 AEIVVK
-244 KINNRII
+244 KIDQRII
-251 KIKDI
+251 KIKDV
-256 ASVERIWK
+256 ANVRRIWK
-264 DVSNRKFYNKTAGV
+264 DVTNRKFYNNIAGV

-291 VVAGKTRAYLES
+291 IVAGKSRAYIEN
-303 FNKINKNIKADIIVD
+303 FNKINKDVKADIIQD
-318 NSIIIE
+318 NSIVIE

-404 IYQRYEQG
+404 IYQRYENG
-412 EDRITAAINGTLEVL
+412 EDRINAAINGTLEVL

-436 TIVAFSLFFMLD
+436 TIVAFSLFFMLE

-467 FSLIEGVI
+467 FSLIEGVL

-489 IQPPNK
+489 IRPSDRINK
-495 LKRIIDKTTS
+495 IINKTTD
-505 ILESLKRK
+505 ILNRVKTK
-513 YYAPLLSYTIKNPFT
+513 YYAPVLRFTIKNPLT
-528 IILIFICSLAITV
+528 VILLFICSFAITV

-555 NIEGESI
+555 NIEGENI

-576 TKKWINYIEDKIIQ
+576 SIKWINYIEDKIIE
-590 KNEEISKEF
+590 KNKLISKDYNE
-599 NNGNSLVKA
+599 GVSLVKA
-608 IEKTIGN
+608 IEKTFGS
-615 NQAADQWS
+615 NQAADQWTMAS
-623 MSAAQS
+623 AQS
-629 SEKSYLNVILTPSE
+629 SEKSYLNVLLVPSE
-643 ERSIGTSEITNL
+643 ERSIGTSEITNYF
-655 LKDAVGEIPSAESLT
+655 KDAVGEIPGAESLT

-682 IALYSENNN
+682 IALFSENND

-700 KDYMINLNMM
+700 KDYMISLNVM
-710 KNIQSSDQKGLK
+710 KNIESSDQKGLK

-729 NKAYQM
+729 NKAYQL
-735 NLSTAQILSEIRNGF
+735 NLSTAQIMNEIRNGF

-761 TNEVKIWIRYD
+761 TNEVKIWIRYN
-772 KEDRNS
+772 EQDRNS

-784 MRINIMGN
+784 MRINVLGN
-792 NYLVGDLVNIK
+792 NYLVGDLVDIN
-803 IERDLLSIDHLNGKR
+803 IERDLISIDHLNGKR

-833 PITITA
+833 PIVITS

-846 SNIKTIYPSIKY
+846 SNIKTIYPSIKH
-858 SVEGQ
+858 SIEGQ
-863 IRSQAETGNSLKFS
+863 IRSQSETGESLMLS
-877 GPIVLILMLTIILFT
+877 GPIILILMLTIILFT
-892 FRSLLQTFAVFI
+892 FRSILQTFAVFV

-949 FNKNLKEGLKF
+949 FNKNMKDGLKF
-960 EDALTKTGLSR
+960 EEALTATGLSR
-971 FRPIILTSITTVA
+971 FRPIILTSITTIA

-1014 TLLTLVFLPAFL
+1014 TLLTLIFLPAFL
-1026 KITNRIR
+1026 KITNKIR
-1033 YTKEWIFSGKELN
+1033 YTKEWIFTGKKLN
-1046 EEDREPAIKEMEY
+1046 EEEREPSIKEMEY

>member
-1 MRDLIKYFVK
+1 MRDFIKYFVK
-11 YPVSANIIMLLIII
+11 YPVSANVIMLLIII

-43 AKIIIVD
+43 AKIILVD
-50 AVFPGASPLEI
+50 AIFPGASPLEI

-81 ITSKSLENTSSVVVE
+81 ITSKSLENTSNIIVE
-96 IENNANNQVVI
+96 IENDASNQVVL

-115 RINSFPDD
+115 RINSFPDE

-135 NPGISFAINGEV
+135 NPAISFAINGQV
-147 SLNQLKKAAEEIED
+147 TLSQLKKTAEEIED
-161 DLKAMDGVS
+161 DLKGMDGIS

-192 KYNLSFQDLNRAISN
+192 KYNLSFLDLHQAISS

-213 GGTVK
+213 GGTIK
-218 SRDENFMIRSNN
+218 SKEENYKIRSNN
-230 KKYNANEI
+230 KNYDANKI
-238 SEIVVK
+238 AEIVVK
-244 KINNRII
+244 KIDQRII
-251 KIKDI
+251 KIKDV
-256 ASVERIWK
+256 ANVKRIWK
-264 DVSNRKFYNKTAGV
+264 DVSNRKFYNNIAGV

-291 VVAGKTRAYLES
+291 IVAGKSRAYIEN
-303 FNKINKNIKADIIVD
+303 FNKINKDVKADIIQD
-318 NSIIIE
+318 NSIVIE

-404 IYQRYEQG
+404 IYQRYENG
-412 EDRITAAINGTLEVL
+412 EDRINAAINGTLEVL

-436 TIVAFSLFFMLD
+436 TIVAFSLFFMLE

-467 FSLIEGVI
+467 FSLIEGI
-475 ILPTHIAHSKALKG
+475 LILPTHIAHSKALKG
-489 IQPPNK
+489 IKPSDRINK
-495 LKRIIDKTTS
+495 IINKTTD
-505 ILESLKRK
+505 ILNRVKTK
-513 YYAPLLSYTIKNPFT
+513 YYAPVLRFTLKNPLT
-528 IILIFICSLAITV
+528 VILLFICSFAITV

-555 NIEGESI
+555 NIEGENI

-576 TKKWINYIEDKIIQ
+576 SIKWINYIEDKIIE
-590 KNEEISKEF
+590 KNKLISKDYNE
-599 NNGNSLVKA
+599 GVSLVKA
-608 IEKTIGN
+608 IEKTFGS
-615 NQAADQWS
+615 NQAADQWTMAS
-623 MSAAQS
+623 AQS
-629 SEKSYLNVILTPSE
+629 SEKSYLNVLLVPSE
-643 ERSIGTSEITNL
+643 ERSIGTSEITNYF
-655 LKDAVGEIPSAESLT
+655 KDAVGEIPGAESLT

-682 IALYSENNN
+682 IALFSENND

-700 KDYMINLNMM
+700 KDYMISLNVM
-710 KNIQSSDQKGLK
+710 KNIESSDQKGLK

-729 NKAYQM
+729 NKAYQL
-735 NLSTAQILSEIRNGF
+735 NLSTAQIMNEIRNGF

-761 TNEVKIWIRYD
+761 TNEVKIWIRYN
-772 KEDRNS
+772 EQDRNS

-784 MRINIMGN
+784 MRINVLGN
-792 NYLVGDLVNIK
+792 NYLVGDLVDIN
-803 IERDLLSIDHLNGKR
+803 IERDLISIDHLNGKR

-833 PITITA
+833 PIVITS

-846 SNIKTIYPSIKY
+846 SNIKTIYPSIKH
-858 SVEGQ
+858 SIEGQ
-863 IRSQAETGNSLKFS
+863 IRSQSETGESLMLS
-877 GPIVLILMLTIILFT
+877 GPIILILMLTIILFT
-892 FRSLLQTFAVFI
+892 FRSILQTFAVFV

-949 FNKNLKEGLKF
+949 FNKNMKDGLKF
-960 EDALTKTGLSR
+960 EEALTATGLSR
-971 FRPIILTSITTVA
+971 FRPIILTSITTIA

-1014 TLLTLVFLPAFL
+1014 TLLTLIFLPAFL
-1026 KITNRIR
+1026 KITNKIR
-1033 YTKEWIFSGKELN
+1033 YTKEWIFTGKKLN
-1046 EEDREPAIKEMEY
+1046 EEEREPSIKEMEY

>member
-11 YPVSANIIMLLIII
+11 YPVSANVIMLLIII

-38 FPERS
+38 FPERT

-81 ITSKSLENTSSVVVE
+81 ITSKSLENTSSVIVE
-96 IENNANNQVVI
+96 IENNADNQVVT

-135 NPGISFAINGEV
+135 NPAISYALNGDV

-192 KYNLSFQDLNRAISN
+192 KYDLSFQDINRAISS

-218 SRDENFMIRSNN
+218 SSDENFMIRSNN

-256 ASVERIWK
+256 ARVERIWK

-412 EDRITAAINGTLEVL
+412 EDRISAAINGTLEVL

-505 ILESLKRK
+505 ILESLKIK
-513 YYAPLLSYTIKNPFT
+513 YYAPLLRYTIKNPFT

-576 TKKWINYIEDKIIQ
+576 TKKWINYIENKIIQ
-590 KNEEISKEF
+590 KNNEISKEF
-599 NNGNSLVKA
+599 NDGNSLVKA

-615 NQAADQWS
+615 NQAADQWT
-623 MSAAQS
+623 MSTAQS
-629 SEKSYLNVILTPSE
+629 SEKSYLNIILIPSE
-643 ERSIGTSEITNL
+643 ERSTGTSEITNF
-655 LKDAVGEIPSAESLT
+655 LKEAVGEIPGAES
-670 FDIESPFGKAIS
+670 
-682 IALYSENNN
+682 
-691 ELLSAIKIL
+691 
-700 KDYMINLNMM
+700 
-710 KNIQSSDQKGLK
+710 
-722 EIKLKLK
+722 
-729 NKAYQM
+729 
-735 NLSTAQILSEIRNGF
+735 
-750 YGFESQRLQIG
+750 
-761 TNEVKIWIRYD
+761 
-772 KEDRNS
+772 
-778 IYDLEN
+778 
-784 MRINIMGN
+784 
-792 NYLVGDLVNIK
+792 
-803 IERDLLSIDHLNGKR
+803 
-818 SVQIDADLLNPKIDN
+818 
-833 PITITA
+833 
-839 NVEEFIN
+839 
-846 SNIKTIYPSIKY
+846 
-858 SVEGQ
+858 
-863 IRSQAETGNSLKFS
+863 
-877 GPIVLILMLTIILFT
+877 
-892 FRSLLQTFAVFI
+892 
-904 LIPFGFIGVGWGHFI
+904 
-919 HDFQLSMFSYFG
+919 
-931 MIALIGILVN
+931 
-941 DSLVFISK
+941 
-949 FNKNLKEGLKF
+949 
-960 EDALTKTGLSR
+960 
-971 FRPIILTSITTVA
+971 
-984 GLAPLIFEKELQA
+984 
-997 QFLIP
+997 
-1002 MAIAIAYGLILA
+1002 
-1014 TLLTLVFLPAFL
+1014 
-1026 KITNRIR
+1026 
-1033 YTKEWIFSGKELN
+1033 
-1046 EEDREPAIKEMEY
+1046 
-1059 EKI
+1059 

>member
-1 MRDLIKYFVK
+1 MRDFIKYFVK
-11 YPVSANIIMLLIII
+11 YPVSANVIMLLIII

-43 AKIIIVD
+43 AKIILVD
-50 AVFPGASPLEI
+50 AIFPGASPLEI

-81 ITSKSLENTSSVVVE
+81 ITSKSLENTSNIIVE
-96 IENNANNQVVI
+96 IENDASNQVVL

-115 RINSFPDD
+115 RINSFPDE

-135 NPGISFAINGEV
+135 NPAISFAINGQV
-147 SLNQLKKAAEEIED
+147 TLSQLKKTAEEIED
-161 DLKAMDGVS
+161 DLKGMDGIS

-192 KYNLSFQDLNRAISN
+192 KYNLSFLDLHQAISS

-213 GGTVK
+213 GGTIK
-218 SRDENFMIRSNN
+218 SKEENYKIRSNN
-230 KKYNANEI
+230 KNYDANKI
-238 SEIVVK
+238 AEIVVK
-244 KINNRII
+244 KIDQRII
-251 KIKDI
+251 KIKDV
-256 ASVERIWK
+256 ANVKRIWK
-264 DVSNRKFYNKTAGV
+264 DVSNRKFYNNIAGV

-291 VVAGKTRAYLES
+291 IVAGKSRAYIEN
-303 FNKINKNIKADIIVD
+303 FNKINKDVKADIIQD
-318 NSIIIE
+318 NSIVIE

-404 IYQRYEQG
+404 IYQRYENG
-412 EDRITAAINGTLEVL
+412 EDRINAAINGTLEVL

-436 TIVAFSLFFMLD
+436 TIVAFSLFFMLE

-467 FSLIEGVI
+467 FSLIEGVL

-489 IQPPNK
+489 IKPSDRINK
-495 LKRIIDKTTS
+495 IINKTTD
-505 ILESLKRK
+505 ILNRVKTK
-513 YYAPLLSYTIKNPFT
+513 YYAPVLRFTLKNPLT
-528 IILIFICSLAITV
+528 VILLFICSFAITI

-555 NIEGESI
+555 NIEGENI

-576 TKKWINYIEDKIIQ
+576 SIKWINYIEDKIIE
-590 KNEEISKEF
+590 KNKLISKDYNE
-599 NNGNSLVKA
+599 GVSLVKA
-608 IEKTIGN
+608 IEKTFGN
-615 NQAADQWS
+615 NQAADQWTMAS
-623 MSAAQS
+623 AQS
-629 SEKSYLNVILTPSE
+629 SEKSYLNVLLVPSE
-643 ERSIGTSEITNL
+643 ERSIGTSEITNYF
-655 LKDAVGEIPSAESLT
+655 KDAVGEIPGAESLT

-682 IALYSENNN
+682 IALFSENND

-700 KDYMINLNMM
+700 KDYMISLNVM
-710 KNIQSSDQKGLK
+710 KNIESSDQKGLK

-729 NKAYQM
+729 NKAYQL
-735 NLSTAQILSEIRNGF
+735 NLSTAQIMNEIRNGF

-761 TNEVKIWIRYD
+761 TNEVKIWIRYN
-772 KEDRNS
+772 EQDRNS

-784 MRINIMGN
+784 MRINVLGN
-792 NYLVGDLVNIK
+792 NYLVGDLVDIN
-803 IERDLLSIDHLNGKR
+803 IERDLISINHLNGKR

-833 PITITA
+833 PIVITS

-846 SNIKTIYPSIKY
+846 SNIKTIYPSIKH
-858 SVEGQ
+858 SIEGQ
-863 IRSQAETGNSLKFS
+863 IRSQSETGESLMLS
-877 GPIVLILMLTIILFT
+877 GPIILILMLTIILFT
-892 FRSLLQTFAVFI
+892 FRSILQTFAVFV

-949 FNKNLKEGLKF
+949 FNKNMKDGLKF
-960 EDALTKTGLSR
+960 EEALTATGLSR
-971 FRPIILTSITTVA
+971 FRPIILTSITTIA

-1014 TLLTLVFLPAFL
+1014 TLLTLIFLPAFL
-1026 KITNRIR
+1026 KITNKIR
-1033 YTKEWIFSGKELN
+1033 YTKEWIFTGKKLN
-1046 EEDREPAIKEMEY
+1046 EEEREPSIKEMEY

>member
-1 MRDLIKYFVK
+1 MRGLIKYFVK
-11 YPVSANIIMLLIII
+11 YPVSANVIMLLIII

-38 FPERS
+38 FPERT

-81 ITSKSLENTSSVVVE
+81 ITSKSLENTSSVIVE
-96 IENNANNQVVI
+96 IENNADNQVVT

-135 NPGISFAINGEV
+135 NPAISFALNGDV

-192 KYNLSFQDLNRAISN
+192 KYDLSFQDINRAISS

-213 GGTVK
+213 GGTVR
-218 SRDENFMIRSNN
+218 SSDENFMIRSNN
-230 KKYNANEI
+230 KRYNANEI

-256 ASVERIWK
+256 ATVKRIWK
-264 DVSNRKFYNKTAGV
+264 DVSNRKFYNNTAGV

-291 VVAGKTRAYLES
+291 VVAGKTRAYLEN
-303 FNKINKNIKADIIVD
+303 FNNINKNIKADIIVD

-412 EDRITAAINGTLEVL
+412 EDRISAAINGTLEVL

-505 ILESLKRK
+505 ILESLKIK
-513 YYAPLLSYTIKNPFT
+513 YYAPLLRYTIKNPFT

-576 TKKWINYIEDKIIQ
+576 TKKWINHIENKIIQ
-590 KNEEISKEF
+590 KNNEISKEF
-599 NNGNSLVKA
+599 NDGNSLVKA

-615 NQAADQWS
+615 TQAADQWT
-623 MSAAQS
+623 MSTAQS
-629 SEKSYLNVILTPSE
+629 SEKSYLNIILIPSE
-643 ERSIGTSEITNL
+643 ERSIGTSEITNF
-655 LKDAVGEIPSAESLT
+655 LKEAVGEIPGAESLT

-691 ELLSAIKIL
+691 ELLSATKIL

-710 KNIQSSDQKGLK
+710 KNIESSDQKGLK

-729 NKAYQM
+729 SKAYQM
-735 NLSTAQILSEIRNGF
+735 NLSTAQILNEIRNGF

-761 TNEVKIWIRYD
+761 TDEVKIWIRYD

-784 MRINIMGN
+784 MRINIMDN
-792 NYLVGDLVNIK
+792 NYLVSDLVDIK

-818 SVQIDADLLNPKIDN
+818 SVQIDADLLNPKLDN

-839 NVEEFIN
+839 NIEEFIN
-846 SNIKTIYPSIKY
+846 SNIKSIYPSIKH

-863 IRSQAETGNSLKFS
+863 IRSQAETGKSLGFS

-960 EDALTKTGLSR
+960 EEALTQTGLSR

-1014 TLLTLVFLPAFL
+1014 TLLTLLFLPAFL

-1033 YTKEWIFSGKELN
+1033 FTKEWIFSGKELS

>member
-1 MRDLIKYFVK
+1 MRDFIKYFVK
-11 YPVSANIIMLLIII
+11 YPVSANVIMLLIII

-43 AKIIIVD
+43 AKIILVD
-50 AVFPGASPLEI
+50 AIFPGASPLEI

-81 ITSKSLENTSSVVVE
+81 ITSKSLENTSNIIVE
-96 IENNANNQVVI
+96 IENDASNQVVL

-115 RINSFPDD
+115 RINSFPDE

-135 NPGISFAINGEV
+135 NPAISFAINGQV
-147 SLNQLKKAAEEIED
+147 TLSQLKKTAEEIED
-161 DLKAMDGVS
+161 DLKGMDGIS

-192 KYNLSFQDLNRAISN
+192 KYNLSFLDIHKAISN

-213 GGTVK
+213 GGTIK
-218 SRDENFMIRSNN
+218 SKEENYKIRSNN
-230 KKYNANEI
+230 KNYDANKI
-238 SEIVVK
+238 AEIVVK
-244 KINNRII
+244 KIDQRII
-251 KIKDI
+251 KIKDV
-256 ASVERIWK
+256 ANVKRIWK
-264 DVSNRKFYNKTAGV
+264 DVSNRKFYNNIAGV

-291 VVAGKTRAYLES
+291 IVAGKSRAYIEN
-303 FNKINKNIKADIIVD
+303 FNKINKDVKADIIQD
-318 NSIIIE
+318 NSIVIE

-404 IYQRYEQG
+404 IYQRYENG
-412 EDRITAAINGTLEVL
+412 EDRINAAINGTLEVL

-436 TIVAFSLFFMLD
+436 TIVAFSLFFMLE

-467 FSLIEGVI
+467 FSLIEGVL

-489 IQPPNK
+489 IKPSDRINK
-495 LKRIIDKTTS
+495 IINKTTD
-505 ILESLKRK
+505 ILNRVKTK
-513 YYAPLLSYTIKNPFT
+513 YYAPVLRFTLKNPLT
-528 IILIFICSLAITV
+528 VILLFICSFAITV

-555 NIEGESI
+555 NIEGENI

-576 TKKWINYIEDKIIQ
+576 SIKWINYIEDKIIE
-590 KNEEISKEF
+590 KNKLISKDYNE
-599 NNGNSLVKA
+599 GVSLVKA
-608 IEKTIGN
+608 IEKTFGS
-615 NQAADQWS
+615 NQAADQWTMAS
-623 MSAAQS
+623 AQS
-629 SEKSYLNVILTPSE
+629 SEKSYLNVLLVPSE
-643 ERSIGTSEITNL
+643 ERSIGTSEITNYF
-655 LKDAVGEIPSAESLT
+655 KEAVGEIPGAESLT

-682 IALYSENNN
+682 IALFSENND

-700 KDYMINLNMM
+700 KDYMISLNVM
-710 KNIQSSDQKGLK
+710 KNIESSDQKGLK

-729 NKAYQM
+729 NKAYQL
-735 NLSTAQILSEIRNGF
+735 NLSTAQIMNEIRNGF

-761 TNEVKIWIRYD
+761 TNEVKIWIRYN
-772 KEDRNS
+772 EQDRNS

-784 MRINIMGN
+784 MRINVLGN
-792 NYLVGDLVNIK
+792 NYLVGDLVDIN
-803 IERDLLSIDHLNGKR
+803 IERDLISIDHLNGKR

-833 PITITA
+833 PIVITS

-846 SNIKTIYPSIKY
+846 SNIKTIYPSIKH
-858 SVEGQ
+858 SIEGQ
-863 IRSQAETGNSLKFS
+863 IRSQSETGESLMLS
-877 GPIVLILMLTIILFT
+877 GPIILILMLTIILFT
-892 FRSLLQTFAVFI
+892 FRSILQTFAVFV

-949 FNKNLKEGLKF
+949 FNKNMKDGLKF
-960 EDALTKTGLSR
+960 EEALTATGLSR
-971 FRPIILTSITTVA
+971 FRPIILTSITTIA

-1014 TLLTLVFLPAFL
+1014 TLLTLIFLPAFL
-1026 KITNRIR
+1026 KITNKIR
-1033 YTKEWIFSGKELN
+1033 YTKEWIFTGKKLN
-1046 EEDREPAIKEMEY
+1046 EEEREPSIKEMEY

>member
-11 YPVSANIIMLLIII
+11 YPVSANVIMILIII

-38 FPERS
+38 FPERT

-81 ITSKSLENTSSVVVE
+81 ITSKSLENTSSVIVE
-96 IENNANNQVVI
+96 IENNADNQVVT

-135 NPGISFAINGEV
+135 NPAISYALNGDV

-192 KYNLSFQDLNRAISN
+192 KYDLSFQDINRAISS

-218 SRDENFMIRSNN
+218 SSDENFMIRSNN

-291 VVAGKTRAYLES
+291 VVAGKTRAYLEN

-412 EDRITAAINGTLEVL
+412 EDRISAAINGTLEVL

-505 ILESLKRK
+505 ILESLKIK
-513 YYAPLLSYTIKNPFT
+513 YYAPLLRYTIKNPFT

-576 TKKWINYIEDKIIQ
+576 TKKWINYIENKIIQ
-590 KNEEISKEF
+590 KNNEISKEF
-599 NNGNSLVKA
+599 NDGNSLVKA

-615 NQAADQWS
+615 NQAADQWT
-623 MSAAQS
+623 MSTAQS
-629 SEKSYLNVILTPSE
+629 SEKSYLNIILIPSE
-643 ERSIGTSEITNL
+643 ERSIGTSEITNF
-655 LKDAVGEIPSAESLT
+655 LKEAVGEIPGAESLT

-691 ELLSAIKIL
+691 ELLSATKIL
-700 KDYMINLNMM
+700 KDYMVNLNMM
-710 KNIQSSDQKGLK
+710 KNIESSDQKGLK

-735 NLSTAQILSEIRNGF
+735 NLSTAQILNEIRNGF

-761 TNEVKIWIRYD
+761 TDEVKIWIRYD

-784 MRINIMGN
+784 MRINIMDK
-792 NYLVGDLVNIK
+792 NYLVSDLVDIK

-818 SVQIDADLLNPKIDN
+818 SVQIDADLLNPKLDN

-839 NVEEFIN
+839 NIEEYIN
-846 SNIKTIYPSIKY
+846 SNIKSIYPSIKH

-863 IRSQAETGNSLKFS
+863 IRSQAETGKSLGFS

-960 EDALTKTGLSR
+960 EEALTQTGLSR

-1014 TLLTLVFLPAFL
+1014 TLLTLLFLPAFL

-1033 YTKEWIFSGKELN
+1033 FTKEWIFSGKELS

>member
-11 YPVSANIIMLLIII
+11 YPVSANVIMLLIII

-38 FPERS
+38 FPERT

-81 ITSKSLENTSSVVVE
+81 ITSKSLENTSSVIVE
-96 IENNANNQVVI
+96 IENNADNQVVT

-135 NPGISFAINGEV
+135 NPAISYALNGDV
-147 SLNQLKKAAEEIED
+147 TLNQLKKAAEEIED

-192 KYNLSFQDLNRAISN
+192 KYDLSFQDINKAISS

-213 GGTVK
+213 GGTVR
-218 SRDENFMIRSNN
+218 SSDENFMIRSNN

-256 ASVERIWK
+256 ATVKRIWK
-264 DVSNRKFYNKTAGV
+264 DVSNRKFYNNTAGV

-291 VVAGKTRAYLES
+291 VVAGKTRAYLEN

-412 EDRITAAINGTLEVL
+412 EDRISAAINGTLEVL

-489 IQPPNK
+489 IQPPSR

-505 ILESLKRK
+505 ILESLKIK
-513 YYAPLLSYTIKNPFT
+513 YYAPLLRYTIKNPFT

-576 TKKWINYIEDKIIQ
+576 TRKWINYIENKIIQ
-590 KNEEISKEF
+590 KNNEISKEF
-599 NNGNSLVKA
+599 NDGNTLVKA

-615 NQAADQWS
+615 TQAADQWT
-623 MSAAQS
+623 MSTAQS
-629 SEKSYLNVILTPSE
+629 SEKSYLNIILIPSE
-643 ERSIGTSEITNL
+643 ERSIGTSEITNF
-655 LKDAVGEIPSAESLT
+655 LKEAVGEIPGAESLT

-691 ELLSAIKIL
+691 ELLSATKIL

-710 KNIQSSDQKGLK
+710 KNIESSDQKGLK

-735 NLSTAQILSEIRNGF
+735 NLSTAQILNEIRNGF

-761 TNEVKIWIRYD
+761 TDEVKIWIRYD

-784 MRINIMGN
+784 MRINIMDN
-792 NYLVGDLVNIK
+792 NYLVSDLVDIK

-818 SVQIDADLLNPKIDN
+818 SVQIDADLLNPKLDN

-839 NVEEFIN
+839 NIEEYIN
-846 SNIKTIYPSIKY
+846 SNIKSIYPSIKH

-863 IRSQAETGNSLKFS
+863 IRSQAETGKSLGFS

-960 EDALTKTGLSR
+960 EEALTQTGLSR

-1014 TLLTLVFLPAFL
+1014 TLLTLLFLPAFL

-1033 YTKEWIFSGKELN
+1033 FTKEWIFSGKELS

>member
-11 YPVSANIIMLLIII
+11 YPVSANVIMLLIII

-38 FPERS
+38 FPERT

-81 ITSKSLENTSSVVVE
+81 ITSKSLENTSSVIVE
-96 IENNANNQVVI
+96 IENNADNQVVT

-135 NPGISFAINGEV
+135 NPAISYALNGDV

-192 KYNLSFQDLNRAISN
+192 KYDLSFQDINRAISS

-213 GGTVK
+213 GGTVR
-218 SRDENFMIRSNN
+218 SSDENFMIRSNN

-256 ASVERIWK
+256 ATVKRIWK
-264 DVSNRKFYNKTAGV
+264 DVSNRKFYNNTAGV

-291 VVAGKTRAYLES
+291 VVAGKTRAYLEN

-412 EDRITAAINGTLEVL
+412 EDRISAAINGTLEVL

-489 IQPPNK
+489 IQPPSR

-505 ILESLKRK
+505 ILESLKIK
-513 YYAPLLSYTIKNPFT
+513 YYAPLLRYTIKNPFT

-576 TKKWINYIEDKIIQ
+576 TKKWINYIENKIIQ
-590 KNEEISKEF
+590 KNNEISKEF
-599 NNGNSLVKA
+599 NDGNSLVKA

-615 NQAADQWS
+615 TQAADQWT
-623 MSAAQS
+623 MSTAQS
-629 SEKSYLNVILTPSE
+629 SEKSYLNIILIPSE
-643 ERSIGTSEITNL
+643 ERSIGTSEITNF
-655 LKDAVGEIPSAESLT
+655 LKEAVGEIPGAESLT

-691 ELLSAIKIL
+691 ELLSATKIL

-710 KNIQSSDQKGLK
+710 KNIESSDQKGLK

-735 NLSTAQILSEIRNGF
+735 NLSTAQILNEIRNGF

-761 TNEVKIWIRYD
+761 TDEVKIWIRYD

-784 MRINIMGN
+784 MRINIMDN
-792 NYLVGDLVNIK
+792 NYLVSDLVDIK

-818 SVQIDADLLNPKIDN
+818 SVQIDADLLNPKLDN

-839 NVEEFIN
+839 NIEEYIN
-846 SNIKTIYPSIKY
+846 SNIKSIYPSIKH

-863 IRSQAETGNSLKFS
+863 IRSQAETGKSLGFS

-960 EDALTKTGLSR
+960 EEALTQTGLSR

-1014 TLLTLVFLPAFL
+1014 TLLTLLFLPAFL

-1033 YTKEWIFSGKELN
+1033 FTKEWIFSGKELS